1 MRDTLRKLS
10 SGAARVGPAKVIKLE
25 ELAGFAWDTSA
36 DIAVVGFGG
45 AGAAAAIEAL
55 EQGAS
60 VAVIDRFNGGG
71 STRISGGIVY
81 AGGGTRIQSE
91 AGITDSPENM
101 YNYLLRETGDSVS
114 EATLKKFCHD
124 SAANLDWLMQ
134 HGAPFDAS
142 LCPFKTS
149 YPSNDYYLYY
159 SGNESFA
166 PYSDTARP
174 APRGHRAHGRGVSGA
189 VLFNPMQESVS
200 AMGGRILT
208 QHRVTSLITDESGE
222 VLGLELSRLREGSLA
237 CWLHRTL
244 YALLIWLRYAAMYAS
259 FISWVMRAALE
270 WLENR
275 FGEAVTIRAERGVI
289 ISSGGFA
296 YNRDMVKE
304 HAPAHLPAMPL
315 GTIGDD
321 GSGILLGQSVG
332 GQTAHMNKVSE
343 WRFVN
348 PPQSFI
354 CGIMVD
360 SQGQRV
366 CNEMLYGAQLAEQVM
381 NRASGQAW
389 LLINEALLRQALKE
403 IGPSRAMW
411 FQSAAALLFL
421 FVARKKASSLAQLA
435 QKLGMPAEALARTV
449 REYNELAGAGK
460 ADPMGKPPEFRV
472 PLTDV
477 PWYALDC
484 RVDGKVRN
492 PGITLGGLCV
502 NESTGEVLAQDGSAI
517 KGLYAAGRSAVGIA
531 SHSYV
536 SGLSIA
542 GCIFSGRRA
551 GRHAAGRGAQVGF

>member
-208 QHRVTSLITDESGE
+208 QHV
-222 VLGLELSRLREGSLA
+222 
-237 CWLHRTL
+237 
-244 YALLIWLRYAAMYAS
+244 
-259 FISWVMRAALE
+259 
-270 WLENR
+270 
-275 FGEAVTIRAERGVI
+275 
-289 ISSGGFA
+289 
-296 YNRDMVKE
+296 
-304 HAPAHLPAMPL
+304 
-315 GTIGDD
+315 
-321 GSGILLGQSVG
+321 
-332 GQTAHMNKVSE
+332 
-343 WRFVN
+343 
-348 PPQSFI
+348 
-354 CGIMVD
+354 
-360 SQGQRV
+360 
-366 CNEMLYGAQLAEQVM
+366 
-381 NRASGQAW
+381 
-389 LLINEALLRQALKE
+389 
-403 IGPSRAMW
+403 
-411 FQSAAALLFL
+411 
-421 FVARKKASSLAQLA
+421 
-435 QKLGMPAEALARTV
+435 ALARGLTCLLV
-449 REYNELAGAGK
+449 APDTLCTSDLAALCGHVCFVYLLGNEGGTGMAGK
-460 ADPMGKPPEFRV
+460 
-472 PLTDV
+472 PLRRSGH
-477 PWYALDC
+477 Y
-484 RVDGKVRN
+484 
-492 PGITLGGLCV
+492 PG
-502 NESTGEVLAQDGSAI
+502 
-517 KGLYAAGRSAVGIA
+517 
-531 SHSYV
+531 
-536 SGLSIA
+536 
-542 GCIFSGRRA
+542 RA
-551 GRHAAGRGAQVGF
+551 GRDYQQRWLCL